1 MGQTV
6 NLSSSDRLGALPS
19 GRTFSMFLYTD
30 WEMLNRQRTLYENR
44 E

>member
-19 GRTFSMFLYTD
+19 GRTFDVSMM
-30 WEMLNRQRTLYENR
+30 EIENK
-44 E
+44 

>member
-19 GRTFSMFLYTD
+19 GRTFDVSV
-30 WEMLNRQRTLYENR
+30 NRNR